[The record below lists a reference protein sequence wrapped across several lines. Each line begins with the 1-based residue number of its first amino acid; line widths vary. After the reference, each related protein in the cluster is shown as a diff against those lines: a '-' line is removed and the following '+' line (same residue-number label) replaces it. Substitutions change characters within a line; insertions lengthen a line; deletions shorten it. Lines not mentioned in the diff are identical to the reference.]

1 VVNVSR
7 AAIFLTLAGFVPPA
21 FGADLTLTFT
31 DDTTPAG
38 ATAAPTEAET
48 PVSAPPPPV
57 DGRRAT
63 HLFLQNLGRNA
74 IGMFS
79 KQNLVPLGIGA
90 GATLLATPFDDN
102 VQRYFT
108 ANGRK
113 AKWLG
118 DFAEW
123 LGKPI
128 VLTPLAASLFLAGRL
143 APNHHRFRN
152 ATYDIGQAFLVN
164 AAFTTAI
171 KYPAH
176 RLRPDGSN
184 HLSFPSGHTSD
195 AFAWATVAN
204 HYYGPKLGV
213 PSFAFAALIGVGR
226 MEKNV
231 HWLSDVVGGATVGYL
246 VGRTVTRRDS
256 EPLSEPHAQL
266 SISPSTGPG
275 GKGVGLTASL
285 QF

>member
-1 VVNVSR
+1 MVNVSR
-7 AAIFLTLAGFVPPA
+7 VAVLLALLAFVPPA
-21 FGADLTLTFT
+21 FGADLTLE
-31 DDTTPAG
+31 DDPTPAG
-38 ATAAPTEAET
+38 VAAPSTAGET
-48 PVSAPPPPV
+48 PAPAPHP
-57 DGRRAT
+57 DGRRT
-63 HLFLQNLGRNA
+63 SKRFFPNLGRNA
-74 IGMFS
+74 VGMFS
-79 KQNLVPLGIGA
+79 KDNLIPFGIGA

-108 ANGRK
+108 VDGRK

-118 DFAEW
+118 DFADW
-123 LGKPI
+123 LGRPI
-128 VLTPLAASLFLAGRL
+128 VLTPLAASLYIAGRL
-143 APNHHRFRN
+143 SPNHRRFRD
-152 ATYDIGQAFLVN
+152 ATYDIAQAFLVN

-176 RLRPDGSN
+176 RLRPDESN

-213 PSFAFAALIGVGR
+213 PAFAFAALIGVGR